1 MKGIKFKMNKKVKL
15 ILEIVV
21 FIGILCAFTGF
32 YYFSQNSNEKK
43 EEAASVGIIKITDDN
58 FEQEILNTK
67 NQVILEFT
75 SNSCPPCVA
84 MLTTLI
90 DIAKNNKDI
99 KIGTVD
105 MNDDLS
111 VEIIKKYEIS
121 ATPTIIVFE
130 NGKVKDTLVGAVNE
144 NQIMNVLGK

>member
-1 MKGIKFKMNKKVKL
+1 MNKKVKL
-15 ILEIVV
+15 ILEIVAFV
-21 FIGILCAFTGF
+21 GILCAFTGF
-32 YYFSQNSNEKK
+32 YYFSQSSKAEK
-43 EEAASVGIIKITDDN
+43 EEAANVGIIKISDDN
-58 FEQEILNTK
+58 FEKEILNSK
-67 NQVILEFT
+67 NPVILEFT

-105 MNDDLS
+105 MDDHS
-111 VEIIKKYEIS
+111 STQIIEKYEIS

-144 NQIMNVLGK
+144 NQIMDVLGK